1 MAARTEVTEYPVKT
15 FSRDVF
21 LKDVWDYGLGEHV
34 TILGA
39 TRNGKT
45 HLAYQLL
52 HETATPDLQ
61 ATVIVMKP
69 RDETVTRFSKANNF
83 RIIRDWPPSTL
94 STKLTKKPAGY
105 VLWPQRARGE
115 DPNAADERHAR
126 IFMRCLRSNYD
137 KGHTITFA
145 DELYSLENEY
155 NMPTKG
161 ITISKDLIRMW
172 SKGGSMHSGLWTA
185 TQRPAYVSKYA
196 YQAQHIFLSND
207 PDKETLKRY
216 GDIGAGIDSDVIRAL
231 TMKLKMYQWV
241 YINRDQRAI
250 CIVDK

>member
-1 MAARTEVTEYPVKT
+1 MAARVDVAELPVKT

-21 LKDVWDYGLGEHV
+21 LHDVWDYGLGEHV

-52 HETATPDLQ
+52 EKTATPDLQ

-69 RDETVTRFSKANNF
+69 RDETVERFSKRNDY

-94 STKLTKKPAGY
+94 SRFAKKPSGY
-105 VLWPQRARGE
+105 VLWPQVGKGE
-115 DPNAADERHAR
+115 DPDAADDRHAK
-126 IFMRCLRSNYD
+126 IFQRCLRSNYNR
-137 KGHTITFA
+137 GNTITFA
-145 DELYSLENEY
+145 DEVASLEDEY
-155 NMPTKG
+155 TTKDVNL
-161 ITISKDLIRMW
+161 SRDLRRIW
-172 SKGGSMHSGLWTA
+172 SKGGSMHAGLWSA
-185 TQRPAYVSKYA
+185 TQRPVGISRLA

-207 PDKETLKRY
+207 PDKDTLKRY
-216 GDIGAGIDSDVIRAL
+216 GEIGAGIDADVIRAL
-231 TMKLKMYQWV
+231 TLKLKMYQWV
-241 YINRDQRAI
+241 YIKRDERAI

>member
-1 MAARTEVTEYPVKT
+1 MT
-15 FSRDVF
+15 FPRDVF
-21 LKDVWDYGLGEHV
+21 LSEVFDYGLGEHV

-52 HETATPDLQ
+52 GEVASPDLQ

-69 RDETVTRFSKANNF
+69 RDSTVVRFSKENEF
-83 RIIRDWPPSTL
+83 KIIRDWPPSTL
-94 STKLTKKPAGY
+94 SRFAKKPSGY
-105 VLWPQRARGE
+105 VLWPKRAAGE
-115 DPNAADERHAR
+115 NPDAADERHAR
-126 IFMRCLRSNYD
+126 IFQRCLRSNYD
-137 KGHTITFA
+137 KGNTITFA

-155 NMPTKG
+155 NFPARD
-161 ITISKDLIRMW
+161 INLSRDLVRMW
-172 SKGGSMHSGLWTA
+172 TKGGSMHSGLWVA
-185 TQRPAYVSKYA
+185 TQRPARVSLFA
-196 YQAQHIFLSND
+196 YQAQHIFLCND

-216 GDIGAGIDSDVIRAL
+216 GEIGAGIDADIIRAL

-241 YINRDQRAI
+241 YINRDERAI